1 MLNECLIQ
9 GSDFKEDRGT
19 LVFNHGETQNDIEIT
34 IVQSPDKE
42 PDETFKVSIVKVSTG
57 AAMGH
62 TRETVVTIIG
72 DEEYKNLVKRVAAQT
87 HVALS
92 KVSCELKF

>member
-1 MLNECLIQ
+1 M
-9 GSDFKEDRGT
+9 
-19 LVFNHGETQNDIEIT
+19 FNHGDTQNDISIT
-34 IVQSPDKE
+34 LIQTPEKE

-57 AAMGH
+57 AQMGH
-62 TRETVVTIIG
+62 TRETVVTVIG

-92 KVSCELKF
+92 KVSAKLEYSMYSKSSR